1 MIAGILPVTHGAST
15 SAKEGRFDGDEI
27 WFYRSKRLLCAVLK
41 DDERHLRQIELI
53 AVVRPP
59 NRI

>member
-27 WFYRSKRLLCAVLK
+27 WFYTSKRLLCAVLK
-41 DDERHLRQIELI
+41 DDERHLRQIELT
-53 AVVRPP
+53 AVV
-59 NRI
+59 